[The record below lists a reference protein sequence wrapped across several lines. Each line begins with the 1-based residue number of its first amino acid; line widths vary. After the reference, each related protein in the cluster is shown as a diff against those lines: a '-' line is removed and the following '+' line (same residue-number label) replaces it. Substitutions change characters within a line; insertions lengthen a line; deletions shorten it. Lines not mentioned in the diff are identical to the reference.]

1 VPWEK
6 VGEAKFARK
15 EYVEQER
22 ITIMEIDAEIE
33 RMQREIERLQNLKAQ
48 LEKL

>member
-6 VGEAKFARK
+6 VDEENFARK

-22 ITIMEIDAEIE
+22 ITINEIDAEIE
-33 RMQREIERLQNLKAQ
+33 RMQHEIERLQNLKAQ